1 MRCPSCMTEN
11 AATRRFCA
19 QCGAALP
26 SPCPACGFEN
36 EPTARFC
43 GGCGKPIGEAA
54 APAPATTSHA
64 PRTDT
69 AERRQLTVMFC
80 DLVGS
85 TALASRLDPE
95 DMREVLGAY
104 HKCVAETIGRYD
116 GFVARYMGDGVLAY
130 FGYPH
135 AHEDDAERA
144 VRAGLAQIEAVR
156 HLQTP
161 ERLQIRIG
169 IGTGLVVV
177 GDLAG
182 VGEAREWDIVGE
194 TPNLA
199 ARLQALAEPN
209 AVVIGPRTRRDLGNL
224 FEYRDLGAV
233 ELKGF
238 AEPVQAYQVLHPSA
252 MQSRFEALHSAE
264 LTPLVG
270 RDEEIE
276 LLLRRWQQTKSGD
289 GQVVL
294 LSGEAGI
301 GKSRIT
307 TALEEKLRSEP
318 HTRLRY
324 FCSPYHAESVLHP
337 TISQLE
343 HAAGFKRED
352 SPGAKFDK
360 LAALLVRTAA
370 TSEEVALLAELLS
383 LPVAEADAAVH
394 RLSPQQKKE
403 RTFATLAAQL
413 EGLARQ
419 APVLMLFEDA
429 HWADPSSRE
438 LLDRIV
444 ERATR
449 LPVLLVITFRPEYQ
463 PPWASSPH
471 VTALTLNRLDRREGA
486 ALVEKVTGDNALPA
500 AIVSEIVERTD
511 GVPLFLEELTKAVL
525 EAAILGAGEGRKA
538 VSAFPARSLAVP
550 ATLHA
555 SLMARLDR
563 LGPTA
568 KEIAQVGAA
577 IGGDF
582 SYELLAAVAQ
592 RNEAELRDALRRLVE
607 AGLVFQRGMPPQ
619 ATFLFKH
626 TLVRDTAYSTLLR
639 GQRQGLHARVGKAL
653 EKDFPEAIETE
664 PEILAHHFTE
674 AGLADTAVG
683 YWLRAG
689 KNAAARSA
697 NLEAIGH
704 LRRGIEA
711 VGHLPDGAPNDR
723 LELDLQFVLGP
734 CLIATAGPIADAAL
748 RTFERA
754 RELCERLQGPPE
766 HLNVLYW
773 LAVMRGV
780 RGELQEALEATG
792 AGIDIAKM
800 RGDQPALIN
809 FLRGCALA
817 LILMGRPAEALAR
830 TEEAIAVFNAGDDRT
845 RTASR
850 AAGQDAGV
858 AGRAVMAWAL
868 WFLGYPDRAAKQMT
882 AALNRADE
890 IAHPHTQAYALYYAS
905 VLCILRG
912 DVTVARLHAERCLSL
927 SETHGFGLWRNLARI
942 VCAICTSLLD
952 PSSAKLEE
960 VRAELDDHVQRGQ
973 RMGITALYA
982 LLCRALI
989 ECRRPGAVLET
1000 ADAAQKIARETNEL
1014 LFEAELCRMK
1024 ARALLIDGSPGTR
1037 LSARQMLEHA
1047 LALARSQGARSLDLL
1062 VTRDLADL
1070 LREEGTGGEA
1080 RNLFAPIYGWFTEG
1094 FDTADL
1100 KEAKALLDELG

>member
-1 MRCPSCMTEN
+1 VKFW
-11 AATRRFCA
+11 AH
-19 QCGAALP
+19 
-26 SPCPACGFEN
+26 
-36 EPTARFC
+36 
-43 GGCGKPIGEAA
+43 
-54 APAPATTSHA
+54 TTS
-64 PRTDT
+64 
-69 AERRQLTVMFC
+69 
-80 DLVGS
+80 
-85 TALASRLDPE
+85 ALAKRSAGTMALSLGTWAMACWPISAIHRRMRMTPSERCERDWPRSRPS
-95 DMREVLGAY
+95 A
-104 HKCVAETIGRYD
+104 I
-116 GFVARYMGDGVLAY
+116 
-130 FGYPH
+130 
-135 AHEDDAERA
+135 
-144 VRAGLAQIEAVR
+144 
-156 HLQTP
+156 QTP

-199 ARLQALAEPN
+199 ARLQALAEPDTI
-209 AVVIGPRTRRDLGNL
+209 VIGPRTHRLLDNL

-238 AEPVQAYQVLHPSA
+238 AEPVQAYQVLRPSA
-252 MQSRFEALHSAE
+252 MESRFEALHSAE

-270 RDEEIE
+270 REEEIE
-276 LLLRRWQQTKSGD
+276 LLLRRWQRAKGGD

-307 TALEEKLRSEP
+307 TALEEKLRTEP
-318 HTRLRY
+318 HIRLRY
-324 FCSPYHAESVLHP
+324 FCSPYHTQSVLYP
-337 TISQLE
+337 MISQLE

-352 SPGAKFDK
+352 SPTGKFDK
-360 LAALLVRTAA
+360 LAALLVRTVA

-383 LPVAEADAAVH
+383 LPVSGADTAVH
-394 RLSPQQKKE
+394 RLSPREKKE

-413 EGLARQ
+413 EALARQ
-419 APVLMLFEDA
+419 ASVLVLFEDA

-444 ERATR
+444 ERVAH
-449 LPVLLVITFRPEYQ
+449 LPALLVITFRPEYQ
-463 PPWASSPH
+463 SPWTGSPH
-471 VTALTLNRLDRREGA
+471 VTALTLNRLAPREGA
-486 ALVEKVTGDNALPA
+486 ALVEKVTANNALPA

-525 EAAILGAGEGRKA
+525 EAAISGADGGRKA

-568 KEIAQVGAA
+568 KEVAQVGAA

-607 AGLVFQRGMPPQ
+607 AGLLFQRGMPPQ

-639 GQRQGLHARVGKAL
+639 GQRQELHTRVGIGL
-653 EKDFPEAIETE
+653 EKDFPEVSETQ

-674 AGLADTAVG
+674 AGLADTAMG

-689 KNAAARSA
+689 KNAAAQSA

-711 VGHLPDGAPNDR
+711 VGHLPDGAQKDR

-734 CLIATAGPIADAAL
+734 CLIATGGPIADAAL

-780 RGELQEALEATG
+780 RGELREALEATE
-792 AGIDIAKM
+792 AGIDLAKA

-809 FLRGCALA
+809 FLRGSALA

-830 TEEAIAVFNAGDDRT
+830 TEEAVATFDACDDGIRI
-845 RTASR
+845 ASR
-850 AAGQDAGV
+850 AAGQDAG
-858 AGRAVMAWAL
+858 AAALAVMAWAL
-868 WFLGYPDRAAKQMT
+868 WFLGYPDRAVRQMT
-882 AALNRADE
+882 AALDRADT
-890 IAHPHTQAYALYYAS
+890 IAHPHTQAYCLYYAS
-905 VLCILRG
+905 ILYVLRREFA
-912 DVTVARLHAERCLSL
+912 VARLHAERCLSL
-927 SETHGFGLWRNLARI
+927 SEEHGFGLWRSLARI
-942 VCAICTSLLD
+942 VYGICVSLLD
-952 PSSAKLEE
+952 PASANLDEL
-960 VRAELDDHVQRGQ
+960 RAELDDHGRRGN

-989 ECRRPGAVLET
+989 RQRRPEAVS
-1000 ADAAQKIARETNEL
+1000 DAVVEVRKIARETNEQ
-1014 LFEAELCRMK
+1014 LFEAELCRLE
-1024 ARALLIDGSPGTR
+1024 ADALVMDGPPGASLDAHTT
-1037 LSARQMLEHA
+1037 LEHA
-1047 LALARSQGARSLDLL
+1047 LALARSQSARSIELL
-1062 VTRDLADL
+1062 VARDLAELRREQGNRAEARDL
-1070 LREEGTGGEA
+1070 LA
-1080 RNLFAPIYGWFTEG
+1080 AVYGWFTEG
-1094 FDTADL
+1094 FDTPDL
-1100 KEAKALLDELG
+1100 KDAKALLDELG